1 MDFLA
6 NCEDVCIISA
16 IIGALKFELAYESRS
31 GESAH
36 EVLNFINNTN
46 ISHTE
51 LCTQEAVFSGASPS
65 ILM

>member
-1 MDFLA
+1 MDFLT
-6 NCEDVCIISA
+6 NCEDVCISHA
-16 IIGALKFELAYESRS
+16 IIGALEFEYAYESRS

-51 LCTQEAVFSGASPS
+51 LCT
-65 ILM
+65 